1 MTPRKTPLMTTSTPK
16 VTTTS
21 PFQFPTS
28 SPRRVEET
36 KKPSISYLLNRE
48 SNGFRSSDS
57 LLYSRKEALEVGA
70 TKIAVPKLKLENVLE
85 SQNDDLG
92 EFTTVE
98 QDGKEE
104 EQKSEEGGSEE

>member
-1 MTPRKTPLMTTSTPK
+1 M
-16 VTTTS
+16 
-21 PFQFPTS
+21 
-28 SPRRVEET
+28 
-36 KKPSISYLLNRE
+36 
-48 SNGFRSSDS
+48 
-57 LLYSRKEALEVGA
+57 GA

-104 EQKSEEGGSEE
+104 EQNSEEGGSEE